1 MQMNLITNDYV
12 TLENTDHKRGFG
24 IGEFCHVRTY
34 IVRLLKVEVQC
45 IVRTSEL
52 GENCDVGEL
61 VIEYVVLHGR
71 GGAKC

>member
-1 MQMNLITNDYV
+1 MYV
-12 TLENTDHKRGFG
+12 HSSVL
-24 IGEFCHVRTY
+24 
-34 IVRLLKVEVQC
+34 RLLKVEVQC

-52 GENCDVGEL
+52 GENCGVGEL

>member
-1 MQMNLITNDYV
+1 MYV
-12 TLENTDHKRGFG
+12 HSSVL
-24 IGEFCHVRTY
+24 
-34 IVRLLKVEVQC
+34 RLLKVEVQC

>member
-1 MQMNLITNDYV
+1 MYV
-12 TLENTDHKRGFG
+12 YSSAL
-24 IGEFCHVRTY
+24 
-34 IVRLLKVEVQC
+34 RLLKVEVQC

-52 GENCDVGEL
+52 GENCDGGEL